1 MLLTISRKEEKQ
13 VKNEFGFIKTFV
25 KIENKD
31 FLNRDFCVNLQSQY
45 IEIYIV
51 CNSLDLNID
60 FFA

>member
-1 MLLTISRKEEKQ
+1 MLLTISRKDEIQ
-13 VKNEFGFIKTFV
+13 VKNEFRFIKTFV